1 MHTYTSI
8 SSLLIYSK
16 ISSSATGLRSDDTA
30 KLKSAILAF
39 IHEDP
44 KIGSTYAA
52 NYDVEILLPSDI
64 KDMHGFKHV
73 DTAAHLCPLQFKAKF
88 NEDPL

>member
-8 SSLLIYSK
+8 SSLLIYLK
-16 ISSSATGLRSDDTA
+16 ISSSASGLRSDDTA

-44 KIGSTYAA
+44 KTGSTYAA

-73 DTAAHLCPLQFKAKF
+73 DTAAHLCPLRFKAKF